1 MNKAEKTLMTKK
13 KLLLI
18 TDITSLIIY
27 GIMFMYIKLE
37 KSVCVHKTKHQDF

>member
-27 GIMFMYIKLE
+27 GIMFMYIRFSL
-37 KSVCVHKTKHQDF
+37 S